1 MVTCDIV
8 YDYGIGIPVETVTGN
23 QNGII
28 IYAKEHGKYYNA
40 KRITIY
46 HTKTTKSI
54 GSWVRKGS
62 RWYKDY

>member
-1 MVTCDIV
+1 M
-8 YDYGIGIPVETVTGN
+8 ETVTGN

-28 IYAKEHGKYYNA
+28 IYAKEHGKYHNA

-62 RWYKDY
+62 KWYKEQV